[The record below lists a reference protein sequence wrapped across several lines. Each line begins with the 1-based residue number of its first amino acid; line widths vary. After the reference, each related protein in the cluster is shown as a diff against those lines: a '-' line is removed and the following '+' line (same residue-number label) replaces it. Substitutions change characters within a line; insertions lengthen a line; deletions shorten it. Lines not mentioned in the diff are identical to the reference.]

1 MERFS
6 RILMATDLS
15 ARSDRALERAVSI
28 AREHKAPLSVVHVVD
43 EDLPVAIAHSVQ
55 GAATKAIRDHLAAIP
70 GSAETEIAVLVTLGR
85 SYEAILSTAEA
96 ADSDLIVLGLH
107 REDAFKD
114 RFRGT
119 TVERVIR
126 FGQRPVLLVKERAR
140 EPYRRILVGM
150 DFSVCSRRAVEVAM
164 RMTSGGELHLVH
176 AYAVPFRAFLHGRD
190 TQRDVGKM
198 HEDQMR
204 QMLGKEFAAFYG
216 RSETHESDPKL
227 ILRHGDVRQVLRDE
241 ASRIKADL
249 LVVGTHGRTGVSHAL
264 LGSVAEDILRSPP
277 CDVLAVKAW

>member
-1 MERFS
+1 MRGFS

-28 AREHKAPLSVVHVVD
+28 AREHKAPLSVLHVVD
-43 EDLPVAIAHSVQ
+43 EDLPAAIAQTVQ
-55 GAATKAIRDHLAAIP
+55 DAATKAIRDHLAAIP
-70 GSAETEIAVLVTLGR
+70 GSAETETAVLVTLGR
-85 SYEAILSTAEA
+85 GFEAILSTAEA
-96 ADSDLIVLGLH
+96 AGTDLIVLGLH

-114 RFRGT
+114 RFLGT

-150 DFSVCSRRAVEVAM
+150 DFSVCSRRAVELAM
-164 RMTSGGELHLVH
+164 RMRSDGELQLVH
-176 AYAVPFRAFLHGRD
+176 AYEVPFRAFLHGRD
-190 TQRDVGKM
+190 TQRDVGRM
-198 HEDQMR
+198 HEGQMR
-204 QMLGKEFAAFYG
+204 QILEKEFAAFSG
-216 RSETHESDPKL
+216 REPHESSPKL
-227 ILRHGDVRQVLRDE
+227 ILRNGDVRQVLRDE
-241 ASRIKADL
+241 AGRIKADL

-264 LGSVAEDILRSPP
+264 LGSVAEDILRNPP